1 MSTNYVD
8 LSGPLLRWMTMI
20 THETFEPDTV
30 AVRTISTMQVQGPKR
45 ETRSRHHSKK
55 KEALPPRQRLQLP
68 IPHEIKVLCT
78 AKIHNLPTR
87 SNLLESRSLSFPSLA
102 PRNPRT
108 LNLKTYLFV

>member
-1 MSTNYVD
+1 MDDDAYLRD
-8 LSGPLLRWMTMI
+8 LHARYGGGTDHVHDARRRLEARDSLAPPW
-20 THETFEPDTV
+20 
-30 AVRTISTMQVQGPKR
+30 Q
-45 ETRSRHHSKK
+45 KK
-55 KEALPPRQRLQLP
+55 KALPPRQRLQLP

-108 LNLKTYLFV
+108 LNLETYLLV